1 MCIDKKSPIYNSLQP
16 PICKIVSVFL
26 LKSKIG
32 HYYWQR
38 KLMFSCILLFH
49 SKIVLRN
56 CWHTHFSEQEGNTRH
71 TIKTELPFSQPN
83 RSTPN
88 QVYFILCVA
97 TTPQSSASEAIPHE
111 RQAKVSSQ
119 WSKSPAADRLLLQ
132 ASLHIWFD
140 IPHWT
145 SRLSKRLWSA
155 DNATVF
161 SFRLPPNLIF
171 SWSPLPTMCGASPTY
186 EFSESLL
193 GNLNRSHSSACSTTA
208 VRNPISGMLWRFSW
222 ILSLFRCFRHSLC

>member
-119 WSKSPAADRLLLQ
+119 WSKSPAADIESHGSPRGFDQQIMQLFFLSVAAEFDFLMI
-132 ASLHIWFD
+132 ATPHHVRRKPHIR
-140 IPHWT
+140 IQ
-145 SRLSKRLWSA
+145 R
-155 DNATVF
+155 
-161 SFRLPPNLIF
+161 IF
-171 SWSPLPTMCGASPTY
+171 VGKP
-186 EFSESLL
+186 
-193 GNLNRSHSSACSTTA
+193 
-208 VRNPISGMLWRFSW
+208 
-222 ILSLFRCFRHSLC
+222 